1 MRTKIPFILFSII
14 LILSAGNS
22 QAEDYL
28 VWGKTTG
35 YNTGTTGSGTSY
47 NCSSNAGG
55 FGTVSRDLWQVNS
68 STGVATNVAS
78 FDTNSCSGLT
88 ESGTSFET
96 GSYVDKNSGNFY
108 ALQSD
113 KTFKIF
119 SGTDG
124 SLLGTTTAPSLTN
137 VTLDGL
143 SHTGTATIVDTSGK
157 KVLEKKS
164 DGSIHIGENS
174 LVTVEENGGQSLY
187 ATDASGNKISV
198 DVNNGS
204 DLLVNGTSVMGKI
217 DGIATKASD
226 GSVTI
231 QSGTSKVKI
240 AGGILADSSG
250 NNIISKAS
258 NGTITLGSVVQVSD
272 AAMADSAGVNIIR
285 KDSDGAIHIGE
296 NSFVTREFGGHQ
308 EIYGTNAAGNPID
321 LNVTNGSDLLV
332 NGTSVMGSIRG
343 LADGVKATTA
353 LNAAFSSVPTMSGDR
368 AFECGMGLGNYAGKS
383 AVATSCGAR
392 LSDQLTTNFGASYML
407 SGSESYL
414 LGELPAVAFRAGISF
429 KFGASY
435 GSSNRKMAAVNDA
448 SWNSFQ
454 LSEAQREVDGLR
466 DKVASLESFKAA
478 EVADKAAEVAE
489 MKSLKA
495 EVAEMKLMM
504 AGLLGNRVVAMR

>member
-1 MRTKIPFILFSII
+1 MKAKIPFIFFSVI

-55 FGTVSRDLWQVNS
+55 FGTVSRDLWKVNS
-68 STGVATNVAS
+68 STGGATNVAS

-164 DGSIHIGENS
+164 DGSIHF
-174 LVTVEENGGQSLY
+174 
-187 ATDASGNKISV
+187 
-198 DVNNGS
+198 
-204 DLLVNGTSVMGKI
+204 
-217 DGIATKASD
+217 
-226 GSVTI
+226 
-231 QSGTSKVKI
+231 
-240 AGGILADSSG
+240 
-250 NNIISKAS
+250 
-258 NGTITLGSVVQVSD
+258 
-272 AAMADSAGVNIIR
+272 
-285 KDSDGAIHIGE
+285 GE
-296 NSFVTREFGGHQ
+296 NSFITREYGGHQ
-308 EIYGTNAAGNPID
+308 EIYATNAAGSAID

-343 LADGVKATTA
+343 LADGVRGTTA
-353 LNAAFSSVPTMSGDR
+353 MSAALSSVPAMSGDR
-368 AFECGMGLGNYAGKS
+368 EFECGVGVGSYSSKQALAM
-383 AVATSCGAR
+383 SCGAR
-392 LSDQLTTNFGASYML
+392 FDDQITANFGASFL
-407 SGSESYL
+407 PGGSQSYL
-414 LGELPAVAFRAGISF
+414 LGEMDAVVLRAGISF
-429 KFGASY
+429 KFGKSYAS
-435 GSSNRKMAAVNDA
+435 SSANKMSALNDDTF
-448 SWNSFQ
+448 NSYQ

-466 DKVASLESFKAA
+466 NKVASLESSK
-478 EVADKAAEVAE
+478 VSEVAE